1 MVPLLLALA
10 IASVESAIAGTLQ
23 QELAETRT
31 PGAALVILRD
41 GEIVLSKGFG
51 VANVETGEPVTADH
65 LFRLGST
72 TKLFTA
78 IALVT
83 LAEQGKVD
91 LERPIGSVV
100 RGLPAF
106 ASSLT
111 PDQLLSH
118 TAGLKDQPADFGLH
132 DESALSAFVG
142 EWGED
147 YRLSRPGR
155 AFSYSNPGY
164 ALAGLLVE
172 KAAEKPYA
180 DAMKELLFEPLG
192 MDRATFRPTEAMTR
206 PISQGHVVSEGGG
219 PVQLVRPFA
228 DDSRQ
233 WPNGFLMASASEM
246 GRFAVAFLKES
257 PPLSRTVL
265 ARVRAPRAEIPY
277 DLPDMKQ
284 PRYGYGLF
292 LHEWDG
298 VAIAEHAGTMPGFTS
313 ILKMAPRERFAVILL
328 ANQEGMRF
336 EKTMA
341 AAFAPFRKESASAP
355 APPIAEAMTESER
368 EDLAGVY
375 RNRWPVSILHE
386 KGGLYL
392 EQFGARMP
400 VAKRGGDLFEAE
412 PGGGRRPI
420 PFRILKDSEGRGELL
435 QMFLWLF
442 RKEEPSAPARG
453 AHR

>member
-1 MVPLLLALA
+1 MSFLFFVFASA
-10 IASVESAIAGTLQ
+10 IASSESAVERALQ

-31 PGAALVILRD
+31 PGAALVIIRE

-78 IALVT
+78 LALVM
-83 LAEQGKVD
+83 LAERRKVD
-91 LERPIGSVV
+91 LQQPIGSIVP
-100 RGLPAF
+100 GLPSF
-106 ASSLT
+106 GSSLT
-111 PDQLLSH
+111 PHQLLSH
-118 TAGLKDQPADFGLH
+118 TAGLKDQSADFGLH
-132 DESALSAFVG
+132 DESALAPFVR

-147 YRLSRPGR
+147 YRISQPGR
-155 AFSYSNPGY
+155 AFSYSNPGF
-164 ALAGLLVE
+164 ALAGLVVE
-172 KAAEKPYA
+172 IATGKPYA
-180 DAMKELLFEPLG
+180 DAMKELLLDPLG

-206 PISQGHVVSEGGG
+206 RLSQGHVVSENGG
-219 PVQLVRPFA
+219 PVKVVRPFS
-228 DDSRQ
+228 DDARQ

-246 GRFAVAFLKES
+246 GRFAVAFLKGS
-257 PPLSRTVL
+257 PPLSRAVL
-265 ARVRAPRAEIPY
+265 AQVSAPHAEIPY

-313 ILKMAPRERFAVILL
+313 ILKMAPGERFAVILL

-341 AAFAPFRKESASAP
+341 AAFAPYREETSTQTP
-355 APPIAEAMTESER
+355 AARQAMTEPEM
-368 EDLAGVY
+368 EALTGVY
-375 RNRWPVSILHE
+375 RNRWPVSIVHE
-386 KGGLYL
+386 KSELYL
-392 EQFGARMP
+392 EQLGARMP
-400 VAKRGGDLFEAE
+400 VAKTGSDLFEAD
-412 PGGGRRPI
+412 PGEGRRPI
-420 PFRILKDSEGRGELL
+420 PFRILTGSDGKGELL

-442 RKEEPSAPARG
+442 RKEG
-453 AHR
+453 ASP